1 MKLEKYSEEFKDILI
16 SNGVNFK
23 DNRGVFKKT
32 IFGDELVRL
41 MGPVYELITVK
52 SDKNV
57 IRGLHFQKPPHP
69 VSKFITCI
77 YGEIQ
82 DVFVDIRKGS
92 KTFGKHGFIKLRED
106 DSSGIFIPKGFAHGY
121 SVLSDVAIVAYLQ
134 SDNYYEEL
142 DESINPLSLNIN
154 WKVKNPTISKKDKS
168 AKNFN
173 EFESSFE

>member
-23 DNRGVFKKT
+23 DKRGVFKKT

-41 MGPVYELITVK
+41 MGSVHELITVK
-52 SDKNV
+52 SNKNV
-57 IRGLHFQKPPHP
+57 IRGLHFQQPPHP

-77 YGEIQ
+77 FGEIQ
-82 DVFVDIRKGS
+82 DVFVDIRKS
-92 KTFGKHGFIKLRED
+92 STSYGKHGFIKLREN
-106 DSSGIFIPKGFAHGY
+106 DSCGVFIPEGFAHGY

-154 WKVKNPTISKKDKS
+154 WRVKNPTISKKDKS

>member
-23 DNRGVFKKT
+23 DKRGVFKKT

-41 MGPVYELITVK
+41 MGSVHELITVK
-52 SDKNV
+52 SNKNV
-57 IRGLHFQKPPHP
+57 IRGLHFQQPPHP

-77 YGEIQ
+77 FGEIQ
-82 DVFVDIRKGS
+82 DVFVDIRKS
-92 KTFGKHGFIKLRED
+92 STSYGKHGFIKLREN
-106 DSSGIFIPKGFAHGY
+106 DSCGVFIPEGFAHGY

>member
-32 IFGDELVRL
+32 IFGDELVNL
-41 MGPVYELITVK
+41 MGSVHELITVK

-57 IRGLHFQKPPHP
+57 IRGLHFQKPPYP

-77 YGEIQ
+77 FGEIQ
-82 DVFVDIRKGS
+82 DVFVDIRKSS
-92 KTFGKHGFIKLRED
+92 KSYGKHGLIKLKEN
-106 DSSGIFIPKGFAHGY
+106 DSCGVFIPKGFAHGY
-121 SVLSDVAIVAYLQ
+121 SVLSEVAIVAYLQ

-154 WKVKNPTISKKDKS
+154 WRVKNPTISKKDIS

>member
-57 IRGLHFQKPPHP
+57 IRGLHFQKPP
-69 VSKFITCI
+69 T
-77 YGEIQ
+77 
-82 DVFVDIRKGS
+82 
-92 KTFGKHGFIKLRED
+92 
-106 DSSGIFIPKGFAHGY
+106 
-121 SVLSDVAIVAYLQ
+121 LSQNL
-134 SDNYYEEL
+134 
-142 DESINPLSLNIN
+142 
-154 WKVKNPTISKKDKS
+154 
-168 AKNFN
+168 
-173 EFESSFE
+173 